1 MRLHRLEIEGFGPF
15 RERQEIDF
23 DDFAGDG
30 LFLISGRTGA
40 GKSSILD
47 AITFALYGSIPRYSS
62 GEKRLRSDHSAP
74 EEPTEVVLEFSA
86 GDHRYRVI
94 RNPEYLK
101 PKQRGEGMTT
111 QAAAVQLARWEDG
124 DWQGM
129 SARARDVG
137 NDLDEILQLS
147 REQFLQVILLAQN
160 RFAEFLLAGND
171 ERRKVLQTLFGTRR
185 FQDYADAF
193 DARRRAA
200 EAELAG
206 QGAVTDARLDAAE
219 RIIQDLGLDE
229 QSAGAGAGAGAG
241 ADAEAEAD
249 GNAARDENAAHDEN
263 DGGEPPAATPGSRAS
278 GATVASRGRQE
289 RLDIIREALPR
300 AEYRRD
306 VAREEAQRLTAEQD
320 RLASIA
326 AELEVQ
332 RQAQRR
338 RDETRVQLATAE
350 SAVPAREQDRSRWLL
365 AQRAEETRASLDA
378 VIAAERRHQDSEAA
392 VTAARSRW
400 QHVADDEVSGSG
412 SMIEQDGPGPEQDG
426 PAPEKEGLTPEH
438 EGSAPEQD
446 GAAAESAVLR
456 ATASQASEL
465 LGALA
470 HARKLEEEADELATQ
485 QRRAQDELTAA
496 DEQVAQ
502 LTTRLAAL
510 PDELHRLGEQ
520 HTEAVS
526 AAAAL
531 PAARAEHERLEAA
544 LAAARLA
551 DAIRP
556 ELRIAEEAQAAASE
570 ARTRTSAA
578 LTELMRRRLD
588 GHASELA
595 RDLLDGRACPVC
607 GSLDHPAPAPDDEA
621 PVSEADVTAAED
633 AAERAAA
640 DAQTATDAARAVRDK
655 HAAALAAAGGL
666 PADDLQELVV
676 AARAASD
683 AAEAAQSRAA
693 ARATE
698 MQNLA
703 TARAEQEA
711 ALALLARERTER
723 QSLRDALNERA
734 RAAAEAIAEARAG
747 APSVADRVSRLT
759 EVRDAATALADSL
772 DDSADR
778 WEALAQ
784 ARALL
789 SDVLERAGI
798 ESAEAARAALL
809 PRAERDRLQTVLA
822 AHDAALRDLRA
833 ILLQAEL
840 DMLPEEPIDVHAAQ
854 SAVVEARAAANNAA
868 AESARAESALQQL
881 TRATTDAADSLHEMG
896 EAEARCAVIV
906 RLADTVAGRE
916 PNTRKMSLETFVLA
930 AELEDI
936 VAAANLRLAEM
947 SSGRYTLAHTDERA
961 ARNAASGLGI
971 EVVDA
976 HTGRTRPATS
986 LSGGETFLA
995 SLALALGLAEV
1006 VTSRAGGVQLDTLFI
1021 DEGFGSLDVETLD
1034 VAMRTLDELRQGGRT
1049 VGVISHVEAMQDQI
1063 PARLRVSVRADG
1075 SSVVSRE
1082 TAAPPA

>member
-15 RERQEIDF
+15 RERQYVDF
-23 DDFAGDG
+23 DDFAADG

-86 GDHRYRVI
+86 GEHRYRVI

-124 DWQGM
+124 EWRGM

-193 DARRRAA
+193 EARRRAA

-206 QGAVTDARLDAAE
+206 RGTATDARLDAAE
-219 RIIQDLGLDE
+219 RIIRDLGLDE
-229 QSAGAGAGAGAG
+229 EPAGAEATPTPDDVADAGA
-241 ADAEAEAD
+241 
-249 GNAARDENAAHDEN
+249 
-263 DGGEPPAATPGSRAS
+263 PAAVEGSPAPGATATPLSRA
-278 GATVASRGRQE
+278 E
-289 RLDIIREALPR
+289 RLDVIREALPR

-306 VAREEAQRLTAEQD
+306 VAAEEAQRLVAEQD
-320 RLASIA
+320 RLARIA

-338 RDETRVQLATAE
+338 RDDTRAQLARAE
-350 SAVPAREQDRSRWLL
+350 SAVPAMEQDRARLL
-365 AQRAEETRASLDA
+365 VAQRAEEARATLDA
-378 VIAAERRHQDSEAA
+378 LAAAERRQQDCDAA
-392 VTAARSRW
+392 VVAARSRW
-400 QHVADDEVSGSG
+400 QVVADDEAS
-412 SMIEQDGPGPEQDG
+412 
-426 PAPEKEGLTPEH
+426 
-438 EGSAPEQD
+438 
-446 GAAAESAVLR
+446 GAAAAAEQAGVAAEGEALR
-456 ATASQASEL
+456 ATASRASEM

-470 HARKLEEEADELATQ
+470 HAHKLEQEADELAAQ
-485 QRRAQDELTAA
+485 QRRAHEDLTAA
-496 DEQVAQ
+496 DERIAQ
-502 LTTRLAAL
+502 LTAGLADI
-510 PDELHRLGEQ
+510 PDELQRLGER
-520 HTEAVS
+520 HTEAVA

-531 PAARAEHERLEAA
+531 PAARAEQERLEAA
-544 LAAARLA
+544 LTAARLV
-551 DAIRP
+551 DTIRP
-556 ELRIAEEAQAAASE
+556 ELRSAEEAQAAASE

-595 RDLLDGRACPVC
+595 RDLQDGQACPVC
-607 GSLDHPAPAPDDEA
+607 GSLDHPAPAPDDGT
-621 PVSEADVTAAED
+621 PVSEADITAAED
-633 AAERAAA
+633 AAERAATA
-640 DAQTATDAARAVRDK
+640 AQAATDAARTVRDR
-655 HAAALAAAGGL
+655 HSAALAAAGGHETAAL
-666 PADDLQELVV
+666 RELAAAARTARETADAAQ
-676 AARAASD
+676 ARAAQL
-683 AAEAAQSRAA
+683 AAQI
-693 ARATE
+693 
-698 MQNLA
+698 QNL
-703 TARAEQEA
+703 TDVRNEQQA
-711 ALALLARERTER
+711 ALAHLVRERTEL
-723 QSLRDALNERA
+723 QSVRDAIDERA
-734 RAAAEAIAEARAG
+734 RAAVETITQARAG
-747 APSVADRVSRLT
+747 AHSVADRIVRLT
-759 EVRDAATALADSL
+759 EVRDAATILADAL
-772 DDSADR
+772 DDSAER
-778 WEALAQ
+778 REALTE
-784 ARALL
+784 ARAVLA
-789 SDVLERAGI
+789 DVLERTGI
-798 ESAEAARAALL
+798 ESADAARAALL
-809 PRAERDRLQTVLA
+809 PRADRDRLEAALA

-833 ILLQAEL
+833 MLLQAEL
-840 DMLPEEPIDVHAAQ
+840 EMLPEEPIDVQ
-854 SAVVEARAAANNAA
+854 SAHTAVAEARAAAGRAA
-868 AESARAESALQQL
+868 AESARAESAVQQL
-881 TRATTDAADSLHEMG
+881 ARATEDAAEALREMG
-896 EAEARCAVIV
+896 DAEAQRAVIV
-906 RLADTVAGRE
+906 RLADTIAGRE

-976 HTGRTRPATS
+976 HTGRSRPATS

-1063 PARLRVSVRADG
+1063 PARLRVSVRSDG

-1082 TAAPPA
+1082 TAAPPV